1 MVLEAT
7 MIVIDNSEYMR
18 NGDYMPTR
26 FASQSDAVNVIFGRK
41 TNANPENTVGLMTS
55 GGKTPQVLVTPT
67 TDIGKILQGLHGTQI
82 SGEPDLITSLQVAQL
97 ALKHRQNKN
106 QRQRIIA
113 FVGSPI
119 KPKAD
124 EKSLVKL
131 AKKLKKNNVAVDI
144 VSFGS
149 EEEIE
154 DNDGTLRAFVD
165 AVQSGENSH
174 LVTVPAG
181 ANLLSDVI
189 VSSAI
194 LAGESGVPGEFGGG
208 EGSGGGAQNNF
219 EFGVDPSLDP
229 ELAMALRMSLEE
241 EQARVAAQNPA
252 AAGAASSTLTSIPE
266 NTASGG
272 AAAAAT
278 AVPNLMDQDDE
289 DEELAQAL
297 LMSQQDQGGA
307 SKADDE
313 DVDMD
318 AADDEDEDGEGDDDD
333 DGEEEEDEEEAIAKA
348 IAMSMAEE
356 EEKKRAEQQPP
367 KK

>member
-1 MVLEAT
+1 
-7 MIVIDNSEYMR
+7 MR
-18 NGDYMPTR
+18 NGDYTPTR

-67 TDIGKILQGLHGTQI
+67 TDIGKILSGLHGTQV
-82 SGEPDLITSLQVAQL
+82 SGEADIITSLQVAQL

-149 EEEIE
+149 EEEID
-154 DNDGTLRAFVD
+154 DNEGTLRAFVD

-181 ANLLSDVI
+181 ANLLSDAI

-194 LAGESGVPGEFGGG
+194 LAGESGVPGEFGVGDAGG
-208 EGSGGGAQNNF
+208 SGAQNNF

-241 EQARVAAQNPA
+241 EQARIAAQAAQNPA

-266 NTASGG
+266 NAASGAG
-272 AAAAAT
+272 AAT
-278 AVPNLMDQDDE
+278 AAPNLMDQDDE
-289 DEELAQAL
+289 DAELAQAL
-297 LMSQQDQGGA
+297 LMSQQDQGGEA
-307 SKADDE
+307 KVDDE

-318 AADDEDEDGEGDDDD
+318 AADDEDEDGDED
-333 DGEEEEDEEEAIAKA
+333 DGEEEDDDEEAIAKA

-356 EEKKRAEQQPP
+356 EQKKAEQQPP

>member
-1 MVLEAT
+1 

-18 NGDYMPTR
+18 NGDYAPTR
-26 FASQSDAVNVIFGRK
+26 FASQTDAVNVIFGRK

-67 TDIGKILQGLHGTQI
+67 TDIGKILSGLHGTQV
-82 SGEPDLITSLQVAQL
+82 SGEADIITSLQVAQL

-119 KPKAD
+119 KPKAE
-124 EKSLVKL
+124 EKALVKL

-144 VSFGS
+144 VTFGS
-149 EEEIE
+149 EEEID
-154 DNDGTLRAFVD
+154 DNEGTLRAFVD
-165 AVQSGENSH
+165 AVQSGENCH

-181 ANLLSDVI
+181 ANLLSDAI

-194 LAGESGVPGEFGGG
+194 LAGESGLPGEFGMGDAS
-208 EGSGGGAQNNF
+208 GSGAQNNF

-241 EQARVAAQNPA
+241 EQARIAAQAAQNPA

-266 NTASGG
+266 NAASGG
-272 AAAAAT
+272 AGAAT
-278 AVPNLMDQDDE
+278 AAPNLMDQDDE
-289 DEELAQAL
+289 EEELAQAL
-297 LMSQQDQGGA
+297 LMSQQDQGGGT
-307 SKADDE
+307 KVDDE

-318 AADDEDEDGEGDDDD
+318 AADDEDEDGDGDED
-333 DGEEEEDEEEAIAKA
+333 DGEEEDDEEEAIAKA
-348 IAMSMAEE
+348 IALSMAEE
-356 EEKKRAEQQPP
+356 EKKKAEQQPP

>member
-1 MVLEAT
+1 
-7 MIVIDNSEYMR
+7 MR
-18 NGDYMPTR
+18 NGDYTPTR

-67 TDIGKILQGLHGTQI
+67 TDIGKILSGLHGTQV
-82 SGEPDLITSLQVAQL
+82 SGEADIITSLQVAQL

-149 EEEIE
+149 EEEID

-181 ANLLSDVI
+181 ANLLSDAI

-194 LAGESGVPGEFGGG
+194 LAGESGLPGEFGAGDAS
-208 EGSGGGAQNNF
+208 GSGAQNNF

-241 EQARVAAQNPA
+241 EQARIAAQAAQNPA

-266 NTASGG
+266 NAASGG
-272 AAAAAT
+272 AGAAT
-278 AVPNLMDQDDE
+278 AAPNLMDQDDE
-289 DEELAQAL
+289 DAELAQAL
-297 LMSQQDQGGA
+297 LMSQQDQGGET
-307 SKADDE
+307 KVDDE

-318 AADDEDEDGEGDDDD
+318 AADDEDEDGDEDE
-333 DGEEEEDEEEAIAKA
+333 GEEEDDDEEAIAKA
-348 IAMSMAEE
+348 IEMSMAEE
-356 EEKKRAEQQPP
+356 EQKKAEQQPP

>member
-1 MVLEAT
+1 
-7 MIVIDNSEYMR
+7 MR
-18 NGDYMPTR
+18 NGDYTPTR
-26 FASQSDAVNVIFGRK
+26 FSSQSDAVNVIFGRK

-67 TDIGKILQGLHGTQI
+67 TDIGKILSGLHGTQI
-82 SGEPDLITSLQVAQL
+82 SGEADVITSLQVAQL

-119 KPKAD
+119 KPKAE
-124 EKSLVKL
+124 EKALVKL

-149 EEEIE
+149 EDEIE
-154 DNDGTLRAFVD
+154 DNETTLRAFIE

-181 ANLLSDVI
+181 ANLLSDSI

-194 LAGESGVPGEFGGG
+194 LTGDSGVPGEFGGG
-208 EGSGGGAQNNF
+208 EASGAGGQNNF

-241 EQARVAAQNPA
+241 EQARIAAQSAQNPA
-252 AAGAASSTLTSIPE
+252 ATGAASSTLTSIPE
-266 NTASGG
+266 NAASAG
-272 AAAAAT
+272 AAVAA
-278 AVPNLMDQDDE
+278 PNLMDQDDE

-297 LMSQQDQGGA
+297 LLSQQDQSGA
-307 SKADDE
+307 KGDDE
-313 DVDMD
+313 DIDMD
-318 AADDEDEDGEGDDDD
+318 AGDEDEDDED
-333 DGEEEEDEEEAIAKA
+333 DGEGEDEEDEDEDDAIAKA
-348 IAMSMAEE
+348 IAMSMDDQ
-356 EEKKRAEQQPP
+356 KKNQQEQPPP

>member
-1 MVLEAT
+1 MVLEAS

-18 NGDYMPTR
+18 NGDYTPTR

-67 TDIGKILQGLHGTQI
+67 TDIGKILSGLHGTQV
-82 SGEPDLITSLQVAQL
+82 SGEADLITSLQVAQL

-106 QRQRIIA
+106 QRQRIVA

-131 AKKLKKNNVAVDI
+131 AKKLKKNNVSVDI

-149 EEEIE
+149 DEEIE
-154 DNDGTLRAFVD
+154 DNEGILRAFVD
-165 AVQSGENSH
+165 AVQSGENCH

-181 ANLLSDVI
+181 ANLLSDAI

-194 LAGESGVPGEFGGG
+194 LAGESGLPGEFGAG
-208 EGSGGGAQNNF
+208 EASGSGAQNSF

-241 EQARVAAQNPA
+241 EQARIAAQGTQNPA
-252 AAGAASSTLTSIPE
+252 ATGAASSTLTSIPE
-266 NTASGG
+266 NAASGG
-272 AAAAAT
+272 AAT

-289 DEELAQAL
+289 DEELTQAL
-297 LMSQQDQGGA
+297 LMSQQDQGGG
-307 SKADDE
+307 SKVDDE

-318 AADDEDEDGEGDDDD
+318 AADDEDEDGDED
-333 DGEEEEDEEEAIAKA
+333 DGEEEDDDEEAIAKA

-356 EEKKRAEQQPP
+356 EKKKAEQQPP